1 MLTKIRLNSIE
12 VLVSKA
18 LIDSNI
24 SHVEFVSIY
33 NVLKDSDDMKKEIKN
48 SSDKQKLKIYVKHIY
63 ICYCMDWNVE
73 KIQKV
78 EIQELR
84 RRKMEELCFY
94 QNVQCVI
101 PKIYQRVK
109 FL

>member
-1 MLTKIRLNSIE
+1 MLTKIRLSSIE

-63 ICYCMDWNVE
+63 IYMLLHGLKC
-73 KIQKV
+73 
-78 EIQELR
+78 
-84 RRKMEELCFY
+84 RKNTESK
-94 QNVQCVI
+94 NT
-101 PKIYQRVK
+101 RVAK
-109 FL
+109 WKNYAFIKMCSV

>member
-1 MLTKIRLNSIE
+1 MLTKPRLNSTE

-48 SSDKQKLKIYVKHIY
+48 SSDKQKLKYMWNIYT
-63 ICYCMDWNVE
+63 CYCIDWNVE

-78 EIQELR
+78 KIQELWR
-84 RRKMEELCFY
+84 CKMEELCFY